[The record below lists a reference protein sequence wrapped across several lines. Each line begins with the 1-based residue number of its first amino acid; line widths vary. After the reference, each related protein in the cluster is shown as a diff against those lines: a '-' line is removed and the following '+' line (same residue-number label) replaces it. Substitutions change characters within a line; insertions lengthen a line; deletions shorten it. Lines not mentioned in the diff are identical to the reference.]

1 MLTIPSFPELT
12 FDESHHTYK
21 VNGVYLPS
29 VTTVMKPLSSE
40 FYKGID
46 EGVLDIAASRGTAVH
61 NAIENFVRFE
71 IKDIAP
77 EFDGYFQAF
86 LRWWDDYKP
95 VPIAN
100 ESRVYHKYMRYAGT
114 ADMPCVV
121 NNLVT
126 CVDFKTSATLAEMLV
141 RVQLEAYSKA
151 FDSQGFPFQNKMA
164 VQLKK
169 DGSYKVEEYR
179 AGDSEAWEVFGAL
192 LTVWGYIKK
201 YRR

>member
-1 MLTIPSFPELT
+1 MLTIPAFPELT
-12 FDESHHTYK
+12 FDEARHIYK

-46 EGVLDIAASRGTAVH
+46 EGVLGAAADRGTTVH
-61 NAIENFVRFE
+61 NAIENFVKFE

-126 CVDFKTSATLAEMLV
+126 CVDFKTSASLAEMLV

-151 FDSQGFPFQNKMA
+151 FDSQGFRFDNKMA

-192 LTVWGYIKK
+192 LTMWGYVRQ